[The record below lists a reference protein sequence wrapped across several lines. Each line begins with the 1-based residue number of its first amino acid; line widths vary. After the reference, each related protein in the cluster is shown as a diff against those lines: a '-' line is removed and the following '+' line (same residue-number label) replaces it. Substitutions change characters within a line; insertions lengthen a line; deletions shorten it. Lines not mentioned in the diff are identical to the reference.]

1 MNIIDTMTDPQLFAE
16 QFDSECWD
24 NWRVLLKAFYALPLE
39 ESDFPV
45 YEQLTQR
52 KNAPVQPFK
61 ELFLIIGRRG
71 GKSQNAALIAVY
83 EAFFNNYTNTL
94 SAGEMATVMVIAADR
109 KQARS
114 VFRYIKGLVDSCPML
129 KQMVVRENT
138 ESLELSNRSVIEI
151 TTASHRKTRGY
162 TCSCVIAD
170 ELAFWMT
177 AAESANPD
185 KEIINAL
192 RPSLATLGGKLIALS
207 SPYARKGVL
216 WEAYR
221 NYFGKDESKR
231 VLVAQAPTQLM
242 NPTLDPE
249 VIEQAYQEDESAAK
263 AEYGAQFRTDVESYI
278 SYEAVEAVTITDR
291 RELAPARVNYYIAF
305 VDAAGGSG
313 QDSMTC
319 AVAHKDN
326 QTGALVLDAV
336 RAEKPPFSPQN
347 VVESFCTLFKQ
358 YNVRSVVGDRWGGDF
373 VQEQFRD
380 RGIAYEP
387 SEKTK
392 SEIYTELLPLINSGR
407 VELLDIKQIR
417 KELTGLERRT
427 SRNGKDSI
435 DHAPSAHDD
444 LINSVAGAIV
454 NAVDYDRPC
463 KAVRFG

>member
-39 ESDFPV
+39 ESDLPV

-52 KNAPVQPFK
+52 QSAPEQPFK

-83 EAFFNNYTNTL
+83 EAFFNDYTNTL
-94 SAGEMATVMVIAADR
+94 SAGEMSTVMVIAADR

-221 NYFGKDESKR
+221 NYFGKDDSKR

-263 AEYGAQFRTDVESYI
+263 AEYGAEFRTDVESFI
-278 SYEAVEAVTITDR
+278 NHEAVEAVTIPDR
-291 RELAPARVNYYIAF
+291 YELAPARVNYYVAF

-319 AVAHKDN
+319 AIAHKDN
-326 QTGALVLDAV
+326 KTDTLVLDAV
-336 RAEKPPFSPQN
+336 RVEKPPFSPQY
-347 VVESFCTLFKQ
+347 VVESFCELFKQ

-373 VQEQFRD
+373 VQEQFRE
-380 RGIAYEP
+380 RGISYEP

-392 SEIYTELLPLINSGR
+392 SEIYSELLPLINSGR
-407 VELLDIKQIR
+407 VELLDNKRLRQ
-417 KELTGLERRT
+417 ELTGLERRT
-427 SRNGKDSI
+427 SRSGKDSI

-444 LINSVAGAIV
+444 LINSAAGALV
-454 NAVDYDRPC
+454 NAADYDRPGPC
-463 KAVRFG
+463 VPIG